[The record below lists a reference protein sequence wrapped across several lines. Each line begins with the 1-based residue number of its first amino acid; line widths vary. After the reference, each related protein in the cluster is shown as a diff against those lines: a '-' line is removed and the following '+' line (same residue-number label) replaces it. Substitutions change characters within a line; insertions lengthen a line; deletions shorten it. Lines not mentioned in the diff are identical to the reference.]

1 MDEHLTPAEL
11 ESLAWGQISAE
22 RARSLIAHLLGGC
35 EPCRAALA
43 PRLRVLFRRGEESR
57 VALSPEVDAAYDLA
71 IDRAFAAAIQR
82 EAVLEKVALLEGK
95 EAALAWLNEAG
106 VEALPDAPP
115 HIDGFS
121 LIEALLEKSWTL
133 RYESPVEMVRLATTA
148 SALAGKLSP
157 ERYDIRRIEK
167 LRFRS
172 WTELGNAYRVADQLE
187 KAVAALDE
195 AARYVFRASGDG
207 LPAARYF
214 TVLASLFGDRRMFEL
229 AGAALDIAHLSYRQY
244 GDNHL
249 AGRALI
255 KKGIYKGYAGE
266 PEEAIRL
273 IREGVGLVQEERDP
287 DLLFLALHNQVH
299 LLLECGRY
307 RDARFALWDLRK
319 RKPRSGGR
327 INEVKVR
334 WLEGQIYAASGDL
347 EHAEWVLLQV
357 RDEFA
362 AADLPYKAALAGLEL
377 GSVRLRQG
385 RFDDSREVVLEA
397 ADVFVALG
405 IRREAL
411 MAVALLRKAF
421 ETRVATVALIEYV
434 TEFLRRAEHDP
445 TARFLPPSER

>member
-1 MDEHLTPAEL
+1 
-11 ESLAWGQISAE
+11 
-22 RARSLIAHLLGGC
+22 
-35 EPCRAALA
+35 
-43 PRLRVLFRRGEESR
+43 
-57 VALSPEVDAAYDLA
+57 
-71 IDRAFAAAIQR
+71 
-82 EAVLEKVALLEGK
+82 
-95 EAALAWLNEAG
+95 
-106 VEALPDAPP
+106 
-115 HIDGFS
+115 
-121 LIEALLEKSWTL
+121 
-133 RYESPVEMVRLATTA
+133 
-148 SALAGKLSP
+148 
-157 ERYDIRRIEK
+157 
-167 LRFRS
+167 
-172 WTELGNAYRVADQLE
+172 
-187 KAVAALDE
+187 
-195 AARYVFRASGDG
+195 
-207 LPAARYF
+207 
-214 TVLASLFGDRRMFEL
+214 MFEL